1 MNINELIAIV
11 KNKLESKI
19 SIENIIIQDKSFL
32 HKSHK
37 NHQDGKYHLK
47 LFIKSKELSNF
58 TKLDVVALGGISR
71 NNLKKLNFLNQS
83 DFAGI
88 SFFE

>member
-19 SIENIIIQDKSFL
+19 SVENIIIQDKSFL

-37 NHQDGKYHLK
+37 NHQDGKYHLRIY
-47 LFIKSKELSNF
+47 LESSE
-58 TKLDVVALGGISR
+58 
-71 NNLKKLNFLNQS
+71 LKKMGKIESNKKIYKILYSEMKEFIHSIQILIQ
-83 DFAGI
+83 
-88 SFFE
+88 